1 MELFSLNQVIFPFL
15 ILTFLMSIIGYGSL
29 INNTIF
35 KNEINLDLYNLTFIK
50 GLICVGLI
58 CVFINFFIS
67 ISNLISF
74 IIIFVGLILFL
85 LSFVQN
91 KSKKNK
97 ILFLIF
103 VSLLSFFFA
112 FYSGI
117 NDDFGYHYQTIKNYK
132 SQNLFEIKH
141 DRMISY
147 NSHWLFLNSIYSISF
162 FTSSIFILSSL
173 LYSITIYDFIKL
185 INSSIKN
192 RYNYLVLLSFSSL
205 IFCLGVLNKMKDFGT
220 DVPGVIVCIYI
231 LIIIFYYIFETKNQ
245 ITNKSFL
252 FILLL
257 CQFALLIKLTNALIF
272 LFCIPILFKV
282 IKQKLSYSTLLVLF
296 LYPIPWLFQNYIISG
311 CLIWPISLTCFS
323 GVDAAIREIYL
334 IESFAKGDITTNMN
348 VDGFGWINVWL
359 SNHSLKIL
367 ETYIVFFVILLIPFF
382 YILLKEKN
390 IKNILKV
397 IRDKYINFNYLI
409 FFVIIFIC
417 NLIWFLYTPA
427 YRFGIFYNFLFI
439 IFIVMPLWFFM
450 LDHKYKFIL
459 RYSKFIVIF
468 ISIYFI
474 YENLKKVNWYVKRYD
489 LWPPIINERILD
501 QKKF

>member
-29 INNTIF
+29 INDTIF

-91 KSKKNK
+91 KSKKSK

-141 DRMISY
+141 HRMISY

-282 IKQKLSYSTLLVLF
+282 IKQKLSYTTLLVLF

-382 YILLKEKN
+382 L
-390 IKNILKV
+390 
-397 IRDKYINFNYLI
+397 
-409 FFVIIFIC
+409 
-417 NLIWFLYTPA
+417 
-427 YRFGIFYNFLFI
+427 
-439 IFIVMPLWFFM
+439 
-450 LDHKYKFIL
+450 
-459 RYSKFIVIF
+459 
-468 ISIYFI
+468 YFI
-474 YENLKKVNWYVKRYD
+474 KGK
-489 LWPPIINERILD
+489 
-501 QKKF
+501 

>member
-1 MELFSLNQVIFPFL
+1 MELFLLNQVIFPFL

-141 DRMISY
+141 QRMISY

-459 RYSKFIVIF
+459 RYSKFIIIF
-468 ISIYFI
+468 ISIYFV
-474 YENLKKVNWYVKRYD
+474 YENLKKVNWYIKRYD

>member
-468 ISIYFI
+468 ISIYFV